1 MNDKVNSEVAVLQ
14 ILIAE
19 DSPTQAEQLRYALE
33 KNSFEVIVAKNGK
46 MALDLAQEKLPTIV
60 ISDIVMPEMNGYELC
75 KAIKSNETTSD
86 IPVILLTSL
95 SNSEDVLEGLACG
108 ADNFLTKPYS
118 EKYLLSIIDQ
128 IIANKEFRHGD
139 IVRVGVEIS
148 FGGKKR
154 FITANQQQMLSLLIS
169 SYDAAVQKNSE
180 LVQAQEELRTIN
192 ERLEEL
198 VEERTADLSAE
209 IEVRKRTE
217 ADLIVAKE
225 KAEESD
231 RLKTA
236 FLHNISHEV
245 RTPMNAIIGFSG
257 LLGDPALASEKQ
269 VQFIDIITQSCYQL
283 LGIITDI
290 ISIATIE
297 AGQEST
303 AEEKVDLNMVMNQTY
318 EHFLP
323 KCQAKGLTL
332 VSENILLHDE
342 VLIISDE
349 AKLLQILTKMLDN
362 AIKFTKEG
370 YVNFGYSVKESEKEI
385 EFYVEDTGIGISPEM
400 QQEIFKHFSQVE
412 STGAREFGGSGLGL
426 SISKAYVEL
435 LGGEVWLKS
444 ELGKGSTF
452 YFTIPYKK
460 TTGKIVAAGTH
471 SITGVERDKTL
482 TKTLL
487 IVEDEES
494 NYRLLEEIF
503 ASMNL
508 NLLWAK
514 NGEEAIAIS
523 KEREVDLILMDLKMP
538 VMDGFEATMRIKD
551 FKPNVP
557 IIAQTA
563 YTSDFDKSQAL
574 LCGCIDYISKPIKMD
589 LLISKIT
596 ENLR

>member
-1 MNDKVNSEVAVLQ
+1 MKDKVNSEEAVFQ

-33 KNSFEVIVAKNGK
+33 KNRFEVIVAQNGK
-46 MALDLAQEKLPTIV
+46 MAFALAQEKLPTIV

-75 KAIKSNETTSD
+75 KAIKSNEATAD

-180 LVQAQEELRTIN
+180 LAQAQEELRTIN

-257 LLGDPALASEKQ
+257 LLGEPTIASEKQ

-303 AEEKVDLNMVMNQTY
+303 AEEKVDLNMVMKQTY
-318 EHFLP
+318 ELFRP

-349 AKLLQILTKMLDN
+349 TKLIQILTKLLDN
-362 AIKFTKEG
+362 AIKFTREG
-370 YVNFGYSVKESEKEI
+370 YVNFGYSVNEKEI

-460 TTGKIVAAGTH
+460 TTGKIAAAGTH
-471 SITGVERDKTL
+471 PIAGVETDKTL
-482 TKTLL
+482 AKTLL

-508 NLLWAK
+508 NLLWVK
-514 NGEEAIAIS
+514 NGEEAISIS

-538 VMDGFEATMRIKD
+538 VMDGFEATLRIKD
-551 FKPNVP
+551 FKPNLP

-574 LCGCIDYISKPIKMD
+574 LCGCIDYISKPIKKD

-596 ENLR
+596 ENLSR

>member
-1 MNDKVNSEVAVLQ
+1 MKDTVDSEEAVFQ

-46 MALDLAQEKLPTIV
+46 MALDLALEKLPAIV
-60 ISDIVMPEMNGYELC
+60 ISDIVMPEMDGYELC

-198 VEERTADLSAE
+198 VEVRTADLSAE

-257 LLGDPALASEKQ
+257 FLSDPALASEKQ

-318 EHFLP
+318 EHFQP
-323 KCQAKGLTL
+323 KCQSKGLTL

-342 VLIISDE
+342 VLIMSDE
-349 AKLLQILTKMLDN
+349 AKLLQILTKLLDN

-370 YVNFGYSVKESEKEI
+370 YVNFGYSVKEREIEI

-435 LGGEVWLKS
+435 LGGRVWLKS

-452 YFTIPYKK
+452 YFTIPHKK
-460 TTGKIVAAGTH
+460 TIAKIAADNQPIGGAKADAN
-471 SITGVERDKTL
+471 I

-487 IVEDEES
+487 IAEDEES
-494 NYRLLEEIF
+494 NYMLLEEIL
-503 ASMNL
+503 SNL
-508 NLLWAK
+508 NLNLVWAK
-514 NGEEAIAIS
+514 NGVEAISIC
-523 KEREVDLILMDLKMP
+523 KEQEIDLILMDIKMP
-538 VMDGFEATMRIKD
+538 VMDGFEATMKIKD
-551 FKPNVP
+551 FNPNMP

-563 YTSDFDKSQAL
+563 YSTDFDRNKAFG
-574 LCGCIDYISKPIKMD
+574 CGCTDYISKPFKMD
-589 LLISKIT
+589 FIISKIK

>member
-1 MNDKVNSEVAVLQ
+1 MKDKVNSEEAVFQ

-33 KNSFEVIVAKNGK
+33 KNRFEVIVAQNGK
-46 MALDLAQEKLPTIV
+46 MAFALAQEKLPTIV

-75 KAIKSNETTSD
+75 KAIKSNEATAD

-180 LVQAQEELRTIN
+180 LAQAQEELRTIN

-257 LLGDPALASEKQ
+257 LLGEPTIASEKQ

-303 AEEKVDLNMVMNQTY
+303 AEERVDLNMIMKQTY
-318 EHFLP
+318 ELFRP

-332 VSENILLHDE
+332 VSENLLLHDE

-349 AKLLQILTKMLDN
+349 TKLIQILTKLLDN
-362 AIKFTKEG
+362 AIKFTREG
-370 YVNFGYSVKESEKEI
+370 YVNFGYSVNEKEI

-460 TTGKIVAAGTH
+460 TTGKIAAAGTH
-471 SITGVERDKTL
+471 SIAEVETDKTL
-482 TKTLL
+482 AKTLL

-514 NGEEAIAIS
+514 NGEEAISIS

-538 VMDGFEATMRIKD
+538 VMDGFEATLRIKD
-551 FKPNVP
+551 FKPNLP

-574 LCGCIDYISKPIKMD
+574 LCGCIDYISKPIKRE

-596 ENLR
+596 ENLSR